1 MSCKHAQHVQAFYDA
16 QLPAALH
23 EQVDDHIRSCRECAE
38 LLAELRQMSQLIAAA
53 PMADMPPALMK
64 RLEQSWWASRDRGV
78 LHLAE
83 WLTGAAACVLFG
95 ALVFWHGDDAINRP
109 AAQTA
114 SLQAIAVMPPGEMRD
129 EPSSSSPELVL
140 AEWMANDL
148 SQTGGAAQ
156 P

>member
-1 MSCKHAQHVQAFYDA
+1 MSCEHAQHVQAFYDA
-16 QLPAALH
+16 QLPAAMH
-23 EQVDDHIRSCRECAE
+23 EQVDNHIRSCGECAE

-53 PMADMPPALMK
+53 PMAEMPPALMK
-64 RLEQSWWASRDRGV
+64 RLEQAWWASRDRGV

-83 WLTGAAACVLFG
+83 WLTAAAACVLIG
-95 ALVFWHGDDAINRP
+95 ALIFLHPNQSAAP
-109 AAQTA
+109 AQAA
-114 SLQAIAVMPPGEMRD
+114 SLQAIAVMPPGEARD

-148 SQTGGAAQ
+148 SSDAGAAQ